1 MVQMSATD
9 VRGAI
14 NDRPMSPFQIAV
26 VALCVIINMLDG
38 FDVLVMSFAASSV
51 SEQWQL
57 SPADLGLLFSSG
69 LVGMAIGSVWM
80 APYGDRVGRRLLV
93 LGCLAIVTVGMLCSS
108 QAADKHQLAAFRF
121 VTGLGIG
128 GMLATL
134 NTMVSEYSSAA
145 RRGLCISVLQS
156 AYPLGAIL
164 GGIVSV
170 YLLGEFGWRS
180 LFLFGGLASLC
191 MLPLA
196 YWKLP
201 ESLDF
206 LLSKDR
212 DGTLVEINR
221 LTEKMRLPRVDR
233 IDPASDDAPSAG
245 LKVLLEDP
253 YRRSSALIWSAF
265 FCLMFGF
272 YYVVSWTPKLLVDA
286 GLTTAQG
293 ISAGIYLQ
301 LGGIVG
307 ALSLGLL
314 TARYPVARLTPLYL
328 LMSVVSMLVFG
339 FADLALPSLMLCAAV
354 MGFCLIGAMIGLYTI
369 APSLYPV
376 SHRVT
381 GMGWAI
387 GIGRLGAI
395 VSPLIGGMLLVWG
408 FSAGQSML
416 VFALPLLL
424 AALATFNIHSEAPPN
439 P

>member
-51 SEQWQL
+51 SEEWQL
-57 SPADLGLLFSSG
+57 SPADLGLLLSSG

-245 LKVLLEDP
+245 LKVLLDDP

-272 YYVVSWTPKLLVDA
+272 YYSGRRLV
-286 GLTTAQG
+286 
-293 ISAGIYLQ
+293 
-301 LGGIVG
+301 
-307 ALSLGLL
+307 
-314 TARYPVARLTPLYL
+314 
-328 LMSVVSMLVFG
+328 G
-339 FADLALPSLMLCAAV
+339 F
-354 MGFCLIGAMIGLYTI
+354 
-369 APSLYPV
+369 
-376 SHRVT
+376 RV
-381 GMGWAI
+381 
-387 GIGRLGAI
+387 
-395 VSPLIGGMLLVWG
+395 
-408 FSAGQSML
+408 
-416 VFALPLLL
+416 
-424 AALATFNIHSEAPPN
+424 
-439 P
+439 